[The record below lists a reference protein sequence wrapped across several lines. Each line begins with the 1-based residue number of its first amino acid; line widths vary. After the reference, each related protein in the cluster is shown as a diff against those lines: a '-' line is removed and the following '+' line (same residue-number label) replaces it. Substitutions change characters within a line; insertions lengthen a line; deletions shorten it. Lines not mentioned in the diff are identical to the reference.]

1 MDKFI
6 RQLVIKENIRKTKF
20 PNLQI
25 EIEVSCKVNPTESE
39 TLISKAINSIFDG
52 INLEFKYGDRLV
64 GKTGNMEVL
73 TTIYNQVRDRS
84 ITSVLR
90 RLLLSNLEQSSTW
103 FYINKQVST
112 MGIVVLVD
120 DEYESPLGPIRINL
134 KSNNID
140 RVIEWLCPE

>member
-1 MDKFI
+1 M
-6 RQLVIKENIRKTKF
+6 
-20 PNLQI
+20 
-25 EIEVSCKVNPTESE
+25 
-39 TLISKAINSIFDG
+39 DG
-52 INLEFKYGDRLV
+52 IPLEFKYGDRIV
-64 GKTGNMEVL
+64 GKTGNLKVL
-73 TTIYNQVRDRS
+73 STIYNQVRDRS

-120 DEYESPLGPIRINL
+120 DEFESPLGPIRINL

>member
-1 MDKFI
+1 M
-6 RQLVIKENIRKTKF
+6 
-20 PNLQI
+20 
-25 EIEVSCKVNPTESE
+25 
-39 TLISKAINSIFDG
+39 
-52 INLEFKYGDRLV
+52 
-64 GKTGNMEVL
+64 
-73 TTIYNQVRDRS
+73 
-84 ITSVLR
+84 LR

-120 DEYESPLGPIRINL
+120 DKFESPLGPIRINL